1 MNKLYFL
8 AALLW
13 CWLGPA
19 GADPVGDEARDKS
32 AQAKKQYEE
41 GHYAEALELYR
52 QAQVEAPETPAL
64 NFNVGSTLFKTG
76 DFPGAAK
83 EFDQALQGTDAELKA
98 RSFYNLGNTYYQQQ
112 QYPQAVEAYKQAL
125 DLDWQDQ
132 DAKANLELALT
143 KQQEQQQEQE
153 QNQDQKKQGQ
163 PKNQQ
168 QGQEQQ
174 QDQQQQDQQQ
184 QQKPQD
190 QQDQQQGQQQDQQ
203 NQQDQQ
209 KRQAQE
215 QKQGSDQR
223 AGQRNRMDREEA
235 EQLLD
240 ALRDRE
246 KQAHQ
251 RRQHGTQAY
260 RGQDW

>member
-1 MNKLYFL
+1 MNKLYVL

-19 GADPVGDEARDKS
+19 GADNIEDEARDKS
-32 AQAKKQYEE
+32 AQAKKQYEV

-64 NFNVGSTLFKTG
+64 NFNVGSALFKTG
-76 DFPGAAK
+76 DLPGAAK
-83 EFDQALQGTDAELKA
+83 EFDQALQGADAELKA

-143 KQQEQQQEQE
+143 KQQEQEQQEQ
-153 QNQDQKKQGQ
+153 QQSQDQKKQGQ
-163 PKNQQ
+163 QQNQQ
-168 QGQEQQ
+168 EQGQQG
-174 QDQQQQDQQQ
+174 QQQQDQQQ
-184 QQKPQD
+184 QQK
-190 QQDQQQGQQQDQQ
+190 QQDQQQGQQQDQQQ

-251 RRQHGTQAY
+251 RRQRGTQAY
-260 RGQDW
+260 RGKDW